1 MGQFFTAQHRELVFE
16 QDLKFL
22 GDIEKPS
29 IYCSP
34 LRGDGWGGGGVISHV
49 RQEVRICTA

>member
-1 MGQFFTAQHRELVFE
+1 MGQFYTAQHRELVFE

-34 LRGDGWGGGGVISHV
+34 LLGDGWGGGGISHV
-49 RQEVRICTA
+49 RQEI